1 MKKFLQSVSLAMG
14 LLVAGS
20 ANAQLANGALM
31 PAGLVLT
38 DINGNTHDLDALL
51 SQGKALFI
59 DVSATWCGPCWG
71 FHQTGILEELY
82 ATYGPDGTDEVRV
95 FFIEGDGQTTI
106 DQLNGIG
113 TGTQGNWVAGTPYPI
128 VDDAAA
134 GDALSV
140 GFFPTLYM
148 ICPSRRV
155 WHISPSEVLA
165 YWPSSLHIAN
175 ARACNNPI
183 DAVMNG
189 YTGET
194 STCGSLSPLKVQIQN
209 KGVEALTSATITA
222 TLGGTQVATTN
233 WTGTLQQFQATEVSF
248 GSADITSSSDLVF
261 TVTPTGTD
269 VAPTDNTFTQAID
282 MAPTISTTDVIV
294 KITTDRYGS
303 ETTWRIRRPNNSIL
317 ASGGPYA
324 DMAAN
329 GVTVQPEETVTL
341 PANGCY
347 KFEILDSY
355 SDGICCAYGE
365 GSYEVTDANGVSLV
379 SGGEFGA
386 TEKRALIGEGAS
398 SIDDNQSVV
407 SDFTVYPNPSN
418 GLVNISMNLTSND
431 DVTLKVY
438 NSIGALVHE
447 NDLGRLTVG
456 SYFYPLNLSG
466 YAAGMYRV
474 VAVSSKG
481 VSVNSVQISR

>member
-1 MKKFLQSVSLAMG
+1 
-14 LLVAGS
+14 
-20 ANAQLANGALM
+20 
-31 PAGLVLT
+31 
-38 DINGNTHDLDALL
+38 
-51 SQGKALFI
+51 
-59 DVSATWCGPCWG
+59 
-71 FHQTGILEELY
+71 
-82 ATYGPDGTDEVRV
+82 
-95 FFIEGDGQTTI
+95 
-106 DQLNGIG
+106 
-113 TGTQGNWVAGTPYPI
+113 
-128 VDDAAA
+128 
-134 GDALSV
+134 
-140 GFFPTLYM
+140 M

-222 TLGGTQVATTN
+222 SLGGTQVATTN

-269 VAPTDNTFTQAID
+269 VAPNDNTFTQAID

-347 KFEILDSY
+347 KFEMLDSY
-355 SDGICCAYGE
+355 GDGICCQYGQ
-365 GSYEVTDANGVSLV
+365 GGYQVTPSDGTVVL

-386 TEKRALIGEGAS
+386 TDAKRISYGVTSIGEELSAAS
-398 SIDDNQSVV
+398 LNV
-407 SDFTVYPNPSN
+407 FPNPSN
-418 GLVNISMNLTSND
+418 GIVYIKNTEEI
-431 DVTLKVY
+431 LKHPQ
-438 NSIGALVHE
+438 NQKHG
-447 NDLGRLTVG
+447 T
-456 SYFYPLNLSG
+456 
-466 YAAGMYRV
+466 
-474 VAVSSKG
+474 
-481 VSVNSVQISR
+481 